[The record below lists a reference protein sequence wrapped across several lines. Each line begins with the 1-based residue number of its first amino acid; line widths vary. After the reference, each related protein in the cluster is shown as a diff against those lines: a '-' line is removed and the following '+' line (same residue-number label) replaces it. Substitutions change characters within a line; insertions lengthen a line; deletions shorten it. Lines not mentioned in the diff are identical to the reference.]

1 MRAVFITI
9 TEETLT
15 LLHRYDLFSAES
27 CVVPA
32 RKRLLIRTDLAVAIP
47 TGFYGRVAS
56 RSGLALKKGI
66 DVGAGVI
73 DPDYR

>member
-1 MRAVFITI
+1 M
-9 TEETLT
+9 
-15 LLHRYDLFSAES
+15 HRYDLFSAES